1 MKQFEVGKRYGMNS
15 ICDSDCWWYY
25 TVIERTAC
33 TITLKSDRGEI
44 IKCRMN
50 SKRNEI
56 YGCEAVRPLGSYSM
70 CPTLTAEKEIQ
81 PEKKLREEVRKEG
94 TTPDGRNVKVVERY
108 DEMAVNQ
115 GCFLIVD
122 GEETEYA
129 FLGTAITMFNDLVRP
144 VKQEKPA
151 DGVIMIG
158 GVKVCEFRHFD
169 ITEEEPK
176 AVIVPMNAKPSYQ
189 EMVSICEGIAKE
201 YHTMFET
208 HDYSEY
214 GWASLSFMTDKFGG
228 TYVHIHYD
236 HKTGEMVNWFGHKNA
251 RKVENV
257 EQLRM
262 MVKYCMKKELK
273 ARDMHALS
281 EFINSQY

>member
-1 MKQFEVGKRYGMNS
+1 MKKFEVGKRYGMNS

-25 TVIERTAC
+25 TVIARTAC
-33 TITLKSDRGEI
+33 TITLKSDRGEV

-70 CPTLTAEKEIQ
+70 CPTLTAEKEMPKDAKPVHDVQ
-81 PEKKLREEVRKEG
+81 RKPE
-94 TTPDGRNVKVVERY
+94 
-108 DEMAVNQ
+108 
-115 GCFLIVD
+115 
-122 GEETEYA
+122 
-129 FLGTAITMFNDLVRP
+129 P
-144 VKQEKPA
+144 VKQEKHA

-176 AVIVPMNAKPSYQ
+176 AVVVPMNAKPSYQ
-189 EMVSICEGIAKE
+189 EMVSICEDIAKE

-208 HDYSEY
+208 QDYAEY

>member
-1 MKQFEVGKRYGMNS
+1 MKKFEVGKRYGMNS

-25 TVIERTAC
+25 TVIARTEC
-33 TITLKSDRGEI
+33 TITLKSDRGEV

-94 TTPDGRNVKVVERY
+94 TSPDGRNVKVVERY

-144 VKQEKPA
+144 VKPQEPKA
-151 DGVIMIG
+151 VIIPLSAHGTLVIG
-158 GVKVCEFRHFD
+158 GVKVCEFHH
-169 ITEEEPK
+169 TE
-176 AVIVPMNAKPSYQ
+176 
-189 EMVSICEGIAKE
+189 
-201 YHTMFET
+201 
-208 HDYSEY
+208 
-214 GWASLSFMTDKFGG
+214 L
-228 TYVHIHYD
+228 
-236 HKTGEMVNWFGHKNA
+236 
-251 RKVENV
+251 
-257 EQLRM
+257 
-262 MVKYCMKKELK
+262 
-273 ARDMHALS
+273 
-281 EFINSQY
+281 